1 MRMRADGARLLCAQ
15 HAARQGPHNE
25 EIEEASHHA
34 GIVARL
40 THVFDGREDE
50 MARLLGYILGKLPV
64 LHLFCLHLSVTRACP
79 PLYLLWLR
87 RPFLSFVARY
97 TTSCFECTFI
107 RSAAQHSNGAL
118 SLLSR

>member
-64 LHLFCLHLSVTRACP
+64 LHLFCLHLSVTRVP
-79 PLYLLWLR
+79 
-87 RPFLSFVARY
+87 SFVP
-97 TTSCFECTFI
+97 
-107 RSAAQHSNGAL
+107 
-118 SLLSR
+118 SLAPSPFSQLCCPLHHFLL